1 MKTSMKLKTI
11 MRNMDIRHSD
21 YTYYLSRSPKHRL
34 PDGKVY
40 KRRKART
47 AAWYVD
53 RKDIP
58 AVVNSLPARTE
69 KAKAYKM
76 RMVQG
81 AVQPDLFCG
90 RNIGETVERA
100 LFEGCGGRT
109 AARRRSWLGRSI
121 AAGCGCSRPILTDTP
136 QLTALL
142 RRSVLGTIASTAEKM
157 SNGSAASLELAFRG
171 LWHACYRKF
180 DDKGRHGIHREAC
193 NGEKMI
199 DIIEKKGLMRQFH
212 ESVLRTCSEMLSR

>member
-136 QLTALL
+136 QLTAMLL
-142 RRSVLGTIASTAEKM
+142 PSQDLLLAAVLPPQPSNRALSTVSPMFLPQNKSGCTAPCTI
-157 SNGSAASLELAFRG
+157 LIL
-171 LWHACYRKF
+171 
-180 DDKGRHGIHREAC
+180 
-193 NGEKMI
+193 
-199 DIIEKKGLMRQFH
+199 
-212 ESVLRTCSEMLSR
+212 